1 MSRLAYSP
9 STIRYLRCICLLKPK
24 RNVLVDTSRDQHM
37 SKDPGTQTQ
46 HANRMP
52 SNNVFVG
59 LKPVMSYVTAIIL
72 HLNSGNKEVTVKARG
87 NAISKAVDVVE
98 VARRRF
104 FEGKLVVKEISIG
117 TEVLGQENERRNV
130 STMEIKLEKKD

>member
-1 MSRLAYSP
+1 MSSGPGAQAQHPNRVP
-9 STIRYLRCICLLKPK
+9 S
-24 RNVLVDTSRDQHM
+24 D
-37 SKDPGTQTQ
+37 
-46 HANRMP
+46 
-52 SNNVFVG
+52 NVFVG
-59 LKPVMSYVTAIIL
+59 LKPVMSYVTAIIM

-104 FEGKLVVKEISIG
+104 FEGKLRIKEVSIG

-130 STMEIKLEKKD
+130 STMEIKLEKTD

>member
-1 MSRLAYSP
+1 MSENSA
-9 STIRYLRCICLLKPK
+9 
-24 RNVLVDTSRDQHM
+24 V
-37 SKDPGTQTQ
+37 QTQ
-46 HANRMP
+46 QASRVP

-59 LKPVMSYVTAIIL
+59 LKPVMSYVTAIIM
-72 HLNSGNKEVTVKARG
+72 HLNSNNREVIVKARG